1 MQAQDIMTKSIIT
14 ADPDTSIQE
23 IAKKLIEN
31 RISAVPVVDNNGHLV
46 GIVSEGDLMRRS
58 ESGTERQPSWWL
70 FLLAGAEETAQA
82 YVRAHG
88 KHAADVMTRRVI
100 TVDEGTPIQEVA
112 ETLEIHRIKRVP
124 VMSGQKLVGIIS
136 RANLLRGLA
145 ARQIAPTSLADDRQI
160 KAAVEESLSEA
171 GVRSIFLN
179 VVVSG
184 GVVNLWGMVETAEE
198 KNATRVAAEAVPGV
212 KEVRENIGVIPPS
225 VRAVM
230 WAD

>member
-1 MQAQDIMTKSIIT
+1 
-14 ADPDTSIQE
+14 
-23 IAKKLIEN
+23 
-31 RISAVPVVDNNGHLV
+31 
-46 GIVSEGDLMRRS
+46 
-58 ESGTERQPSWWL
+58 
-70 FLLAGAEETAQA
+70 LLAGAEETAQA

-112 ETLEIHRIKRVP
+112 ETLEKHRIKRVP